1 MDCYD
6 ISKFKINYK
15 IILLVFIRFYIIRHI
30 IGNSN
35 DLPKFGCVF
44 MLIRLAC
51 AIKETKIRT
60 ALANR
65 LAEQDVQLQFFKP
78 STLSWQALA
87 RSCADVFIVSS
98 PTIPKPVESSIS
110 LLNELPEAPM
120 TIVLHNRES
129 SEEHANLL
137 AAGVDVVLYS
147 GIPMDSLLEALETTL
162 ESRRQFYYAERFD
175 RRGRFLPRLNDFA
188 SNSRDMQVFLDE
200 TRQVVSSDATIL
212 LLGETGVGKEH
223 LSKAIHADSHRSTGP
238 FIAINMAAIP
248 EQLMESELFG
258 HEQGAFTGAV
268 RSRRGAFE
276 LAHGGT
282 IFLDEI
288 GEMPLQMQT
297 KLLRVLQELEFTP
310 VGGEKPVWVDVRV
323 IAATNKDLEYEVEK
337 GTFRKD
343 LYYRLGVISLTLPP
357 LRKRKEDI
365 PSLTNHFLTMNQQK
379 FGRNLKRFS
388 QPAMEALCNYHWPG
402 NIRELMNVIERAIL
416 LCKSDMITLEELPS
430 VFHNA
435 KPVQMGCDASELS
448 LPREWESM
456 TLPQVREAVYEHVE
470 ALYLSMVL
478 NKTRGKIG
486 ETAKIAGI
494 HPRGLY
500 AKMKKLGLDKAAFK
514 TEG

>member
-1 MDCYD
+1 
-6 ISKFKINYK
+6 
-15 IILLVFIRFYIIRHI
+15 
-30 IGNSN
+30 
-35 DLPKFGCVF
+35 

-51 AIKETKIRT
+51 AIKESKIRT
-60 ALANR
+60 ELANR

-78 STLSWQALA
+78 SIVSWQALA

-98 PTIPKPVESSIS
+98 PAIPKPVESSIS

-137 AAGVDVVLYS
+137 ASGVDVVLYS

-175 RRGRFLPRLNDFA
+175 RRGRFLPRLNDFT
-188 SNSRDMQVFLDE
+188 SNSREMQVFLDE

-323 IAATNKDLEYEVEK
+323 IAATNKDLEDEVEK
-337 GTFRKD
+337 GNFRKD

-357 LRKRKEDI
+357 LRQRKEDI

-388 QPAMEALCNYHWPG
+388 QPAMAALCSYHWPG
-402 NIRELMNVIERAIL
+402 NIRELMNVIERAVL
-416 LCKSDMITLEELPS
+416 LCKSDMITLEQLPL

-435 KPVQMGCDASELS
+435 KPVRVGDGESGLC
-448 LPREWESM
+448 LPREWDTM
-456 TLPQVREAVYEHVE
+456 TLPQVRDAVCDQVE
-470 ALYLSMVL
+470 ALYLAMVL
-478 NKTRGKIG
+478 DKTRGKIG

-500 AKMKKLGLDKAAFK
+500 AKMKKLGLDKAEFK
-514 TEG
+514 TKG

>member
-1 MDCYD
+1 
-6 ISKFKINYK
+6 
-15 IILLVFIRFYIIRHI
+15 
-30 IGNSN
+30 
-35 DLPKFGCVF
+35 
-44 MLIRLAC
+44 
-51 AIKETKIRT
+51 
-60 ALANR
+60 
-65 LAEQDVQLQFFKP
+65 
-78 STLSWQALA
+78 
-87 RSCADVFIVSS
+87 
-98 PTIPKPVESSIS
+98 
-110 LLNELPEAPM
+110 
-120 TIVLHNRES
+120 
-129 SEEHANLL
+129 
-137 AAGVDVVLYS
+137 
-147 GIPMDSLLEALETTL
+147 
-162 ESRRQFYYAERFD
+162 
-175 RRGRFLPRLNDFA
+175 
-188 SNSRDMQVFLDE
+188 
-200 TRQVVSSDATIL
+200 
-212 LLGETGVGKEH
+212 
-223 LSKAIHADSHRSTGP
+223 
-238 FIAINMAAIP
+238 
-248 EQLMESELFG
+248 
-258 HEQGAFTGAV
+258 
-268 RSRRGAFE
+268 
-276 LAHGGT
+276 
-282 IFLDEI
+282 
-288 GEMPLQMQT
+288 
-297 KLLRVLQELEFTP
+297 
-310 VGGEKPVWVDVRV
+310 VDVRV

-514 TEG
+514 TKG